1 MPSIKIHCW
10 GGIGSQLFTLAVA
23 LDLNKRYPKRPIK
36 LIFHTGGVTR
46 RGVEID
52 FLPEKFRYEVKDDFI
67 EIKVVKSSNKF
78 HIRKK
83 LMGLLKIVALKSNF
97 ISSANNNAEFN
108 KIKFWVFSIRGHY
121 SLREISKG
129 TADTILNLYRDNRNL
144 STKKITTKSEIA
156 LHYRLGDLYYS
167 NIKDYIDVNL
177 ISNLIIQLCEK
188 YKVTSIDIYSDSV
201 TKAIDLLKEFA
212 ISCKV
217 NSVQSSSFETINLLL
232 DYEYFIGTNSKISIW
247 VIILR
252 MRNNTRSVNFYPKEI
267 EQQLQINVPYFYRAK
282 YLSVYQ

>member
-10 GGIGSQLFTLAVA
+10 GGIGSQLFTLALA

-36 LIFHTGGVTR
+36 FIFHTGGVTR
-46 RGVEID
+46 RSLEID

-67 EIKVVKSSNKF
+67 EIKVVKNNNKF

-83 LMGLLKIVALKSNF
+83 LIGLLRIVALKSNF
-97 ISSANNNAEFN
+97 LSSSNNDAEFN

-144 STKKITTKSEIA
+144 STKKNITKSEIA

-177 ISNLIIQLCEK
+177 ISNLIIQLCGK

-212 ISCKV
+212 IPCKV

-232 DYEYFIGTNSKISIW
+232 DYKYFIGTNSKISIW

-267 EQQLQINVPYFYRAK
+267 EHQLQINDPYFYRAK
-282 YLSVYQ
+282 YLSVYE

>member
-1 MPSIKIHCW
+1 LPSIKIHCW

-36 LIFHTGGVTR
+36 FIFHTGGVTR
-46 RGVEID
+46 RSLEID

-67 EIKVVKSSNKF
+67 EIKVVKNSHKF

-83 LMGLLKIVALKSNF
+83 LIGLLRIVALKSYF
-97 ISSANNNAEFN
+97 LGSANNDAEFN

-144 STKKITTKSEIA
+144 STKKNTTKSEIA

-177 ISNLIIQLCEK
+177 ISNLIIQLCGK

-201 TKAIDLLKEFA
+201 TKAMDLLKEFA
-212 ISCKV
+212 IPCKV
-217 NSVQSSSFETINLLL
+217 NSVKSSSFETINLLL

-267 EQQLQINVPYFYRAK
+267 EQQLQINVPYFYRAE
-282 YLSVYQ
+282 YLIVYQ

>member
-10 GGIGSQLFTLAVA
+10 GGIGSQLFTLALA

-36 LIFHTGGVTR
+36 FIFHTGGVTR
-46 RGVEID
+46 RSLEID

-67 EIKVVKSSNKF
+67 EIKVVKNNNKF

-83 LMGLLKIVALKSNF
+83 LIGLLRIVALKSNF
-97 ISSANNNAEFN
+97 LSSSNNDAEFN

-144 STKKITTKSEIA
+144 STKKNITKSEIA

-177 ISNLIIQLCEK
+177 ISNLIIQLCGK

-212 ISCKV
+212 IPCKV

-232 DYEYFIGTNSKISIW
+232 DYKYFIGTNSKISIW

-252 MRNNTRSVNFYPKEI
+252 MSNNTRMVNFYPKEI

-282 YLSVYQ
+282 YLIVYQ